1 MKYRL
6 ALALTLLAAPA
17 WAQVPLLTGPQDVA
31 GLNATLNRIIGQV
44 NTITASLTSGG
55 SSQPNSILG
64 STTSPVVIG
73 STAAVNQVV
82 ITGGATGIDS
92 SIVAGGM
99 MADANVGLTIAGKG
113 TGNIVLGSQY
123 NSPVQFGNA
132 PSFVPTNSLV
142 PCPGYLNGGK
152 NPVGL
157 SPVVTGYL
165 VFIDYLG
172 KTHWDAAC

>member
-6 ALALTLLAAPA
+6 AFALALLATPA
-17 WAQVPLLTGPQDVA
+17 AAQVPLLTGPQDVA

-55 SSQPNSILG
+55 ASQPNSILG
-64 STTSPVVIG
+64 STTSSIVIG
-73 STAAVNQVV
+73 SASAVNQVV
-82 ITGGATGIDS
+82 ITGGATGVDS
-92 SIVAGGM
+92 SIIAGGLM
-99 MADANVGLTIAGKG
+99 SDANAGLIIAPKG
-113 TGNIVLGSQY
+113 TGNLVLGSQY
-123 NSPVQFGNA
+123 NTPIQFGNA

-142 PCPGYLNGGK
+142 PCPGYINGGK